1 MSKNKEKADSSQKIL
16 KTAFRCLSTRG
27 YANVSMRD
35 IANEAGVALSQIN
48 YYYKNKEGLF
58 TEVVKVMIQQYLY
71 EIEEELKSTVR
82 MEEKMT
88 SLIGY
93 FSNLIRKKPDFF
105 KLFVDFTAQ
114 SLWLPYFA
122 KQLKNLFNDLTEM
135 IEKNVL
141 SGIENGKIK
150 KEYSS
155 KTIAK
160 FILGA
165 LYGISVQIMIG
176 SDEQNTYESLDMIE
190 SILD

>member
-1 MSKNKEKADSSQKIL
+1 MSKKKEKADSSQKIL